1 MQRSQFAC
9 EILAG
14 LAVIPRREG
23 RIGKNHRPRGEL
35 PEHLGAAGTIVG
47 LRHMDELLP
56 DRRGVS
62 IISRGLRAEDAE
74 VDRDQDGA
82 EAIVGPHVMRL
93 GQADEAAD
101 FLTEVFANVLFG
113 QMRAELFIIRTG
125 RVVDDIVPPD
135 RLIENFTLGIG
146 KTVHACERGE
156 AVLDMRE
163 IVIVAAGAV

>member
-1 MQRSQFAC
+1 
-9 EILAG
+9 
-14 LAVIPRREG
+14 
-23 RIGKNHRPRGEL
+23 
-35 PEHLGAAGTIVG
+35 
-47 LRHMDELLP
+47 MDELLP
-56 DRRGVS
+56 NRRGVS

-82 EAIVGPHVMRL
+82 NAIIGLHVMRL

-135 RLIENFTLGIG
+135 RLGQNFALGRRKI
-146 KTVHACERGE
+146 VDARERTE
-156 AVLDMRE
+156 AVFDMRE
-163 IVIVAAGAV
+163 VVIVAAGAV